1 MCKTMR
7 SPLVMLYNVGY
18 INCTLMLRC
27 SRRYIIDYWLWFRKG
42 REGDEIVWENIEA
55 WNELLNALNV
65 NEIVMSGS
73 LWVISGHPNILSLI
87 AEIVSG
93 LIIGRLKIWFENFRI
108 QSDHCLG
115 DWINGIVALIR
126 IAWSSRVLTLKWFRT
141 KLCIHVLFSFNYLF

>member
-18 INCTLMLRC
+18 INCTLMLRY

-42 REGDEIVWENIEA
+42 CERDEIVWENIEA

-73 LWVISGHPNILSLI
+73 LWVISGHPNVLSLI
-87 AEIVSG
+87 AEIVSR
-93 LIIGRLKIWFENFRI
+93 LIIGWLKIWFENFRI

-126 IAWSSRVLTLKWFRT
+126 IAWSSRIWNRILHAYFDR
-141 KLCIHVLFSFNYLF
+141 SQAYDSDN